1 MNIMNWSF
9 GRTSRGAIAGSLGL
23 FCLFMGGSLPSY
35 SATATEFKAIATAPE
50 TGKRFGAVWRIRGE
64 VVASPAGSAGGERKL
79 KEGDLVY
86 VGDRVRTAALAEAVL
101 KTDDAGLVAIRPGTE
116 FVAVSFA
123 AEDKATDSFTVRLV
137 TGSLRVISG
146 WIARTNRS
154 GHNIITASATIGIRG
169 TDHEPYVLSPELA
182 KATSNPEGTY
192 DKVNRG
198 GTTLQVGEHKL
209 DIDPGR
215 VGFVRAPANVKERAL
230 MTILLP
236 VLLDK
241 VPNFYVPGEF
251 DADLDSYSKTA
262 DQESLRELEQ
272 WRKAP
277 RPAAVPAAA
286 VAAPP
291 VAAQVTAPVSA
302 PVSAPV
308 TAPVAAQV
316 TAPVGTP
323 VGVCEPTAI
332 AKTWLKQLDGAI
344 AKRNATTI
352 IAMFAPEAA
361 VRATVRGGDG
371 KMNSVDINRE
381 ELAKS
386 TLAAMKGLKD
396 YKQRRVWT
404 EGKLAT
410 AAASTTCDRINL
422 RSVVVEQGRQSGKP
436 YRFESLEEYTLEL
449 RAGKWLSTKAETTQ
463 Q

>member
-1 MNIMNWSF
+1 M
-9 GRTSRGAIAGSLGL
+9 
-23 FCLFMGGSLPSY
+23 PSY
-35 SATATEFKAIATAPE
+35 SATATEFKSIATAPE
-50 TGKRFGAVWRIRGE
+50 TGRRFATVSRIRGE
-64 VVASPAGSAGGERKL
+64 VVASPAGSAAGGERKL

-86 VGDRVRTAALAEAVL
+86 VGDRVRAAALAEAVL
-101 KTDDAGLVAIRPGTE
+101 KTEDAGLVAIRPGTE

-154 GHNIITASATIGIRG
+154 GHNIVTASATIGIRG

-198 GTTLQVGEHKL
+198 GTTLNVGENKL

-251 DADLDSYSKTA
+251 DADLDKYSKTA

-272 WRKAP
+272 WRKTP
-277 RPAAVPAAA
+277 RPASVPAPAAA

-291 VAAQVTAPVSA
+291 AKAQA
-302 PVSAPV
+302 SAPV
-308 TAPVAAQV
+308 TAPAQAAAA

-323 VGVCEPTAI
+323 VGECVPTAV

-344 AKRNATTI
+344 AKRKGTTI

-371 KMNSVDINRE
+371 KMASVDINRE

-386 TLAAMKGLKD
+386 TLAAMKGLTD
-396 YKQRRVWT
+396 YKQRRIWT

-410 AAASTTCDRINL
+410 AAASTACDRINL
-422 RSVVVEQGRQSGKP
+422 RSVVVEQGKQSGKP

>member
-1 MNIMNWSF
+1 
-9 GRTSRGAIAGSLGL
+9 
-23 FCLFMGGSLPSY
+23 
-35 SATATEFKAIATAPE
+35 
-50 TGKRFGAVWRIRGE
+50 
-64 VVASPAGSAGGERKL
+64 
-79 KEGDLVY
+79 
-86 VGDRVRTAALAEAVL
+86 
-101 KTDDAGLVAIRPGTE
+101 
-116 FVAVSFA
+116 
-123 AEDKATDSFTVRLV
+123 
-137 TGSLRVISG
+137 
-146 WIARTNRS
+146 
-154 GHNIITASATIGIRG
+154 
-169 TDHEPYVLSPELA
+169 
-182 KATSNPEGTY
+182 NPEGTY

-198 GTTLQVGEHKL
+198 GTTLNVGENKL

-251 DADLDSYSKTA
+251 DSDLDKYSKTA

-277 RPAAVPAAA
+277 RPVAVPAPAAA

-291 VAAQVTAPVSA
+291 VAAQAA
-302 PVSAPV
+302 APV
-308 TAPVAAQV
+308 TAPAQAAAA
-316 TAPVGTP
+316 APVGTP
-323 VGVCEPTAI
+323 VGECVPTAI

-344 AKRNATTI
+344 AKRNGATI
-352 IAMFAPEAA
+352 VAMFAPEAA

-371 KMNSVDINRE
+371 KMASVDINRE
-381 ELAKS
+381 ELVKS
-386 TLAAMKGLKD
+386 TLAAMKGLTD

-422 RSVVVEQGRQSGKP
+422 RSVVVEQGKQSGKP

>member
-1 MNIMNWSF
+1 
-9 GRTSRGAIAGSLGL
+9 
-23 FCLFMGGSLPSY
+23 MGGSLPSY
-35 SATATEFKAIATAPE
+35 SATPIEFKAIATAPE
-50 TGKRFGAVWRIRGE
+50 TGKRFGTVWRIRGE
-64 VVASPAGSAGGERKL
+64 VVASPAVSTTGGGRKL

-86 VGDRVRTAALAEAVL
+86 VGDRVRAAALAEAVL
-101 KTDDAGLVAIRPGTE
+101 KTEDAGLVAIRPGTE

-154 GHNIITASATIGIRG
+154 GHNIVTASATIGIRG

-198 GTTLQVGEHKL
+198 GTTLNVGENKL

-215 VGFVRAPANVKERAL
+215 VGFVRAPAQLKERAL

-251 DADLDSYSKTA
+251 DADLDHYSKTA
-262 DQESLRELEQ
+262 DQESLRELEK
-272 WRKAP
+272 WRKEP
-277 RPAAVPAAA
+277 RPVVVPTPAAA

-291 VAAQVTAPVSA
+291 VTAQAT
-302 PVSAPV
+302 APV
-308 TAPVAAQV
+308 TAPAQAATPVAA
-316 TAPVGTP
+316 AVGTP
-323 VGVCEPTAI
+323 VGACAPTAI

-344 AKRNATTI
+344 AKRNGTTI

-371 KMNSVDINRE
+371 KMASVDINRE
-381 ELAKS
+381 ELVKS
-386 TLAAMKGLKD
+386 TLAAMKGLTD

-422 RSVVVEQGRQSGKP
+422 RSVVVEQGKQSGKP

>member
-1 MNIMNWSF
+1 MNWSI
-9 GRTSRGAIAGSLGL
+9 GRASRSAVAGSLGL

-35 SATATEFKAIATAPE
+35 SATPTEFKAIATAPE
-50 TGKRFGAVWRIRGE
+50 TGKRFGTVWRIRGE
-64 VVASPAGSAGGERKL
+64 VVASPAGSAAGGERKL

-86 VGDRVRTAALAEAVL
+86 VGDRVRAAALAEAVL
-101 KTDDAGLVAIRPGTE
+101 KTEDAGLVAIRPGTE

-154 GHNIITASATIGIRG
+154 
-169 TDHEPYVLSPELA
+169 
-182 KATSNPEGTY
+182 NPEGTY

-198 GTTLQVGEHKL
+198 GTTLQVGENKL

-251 DADLDSYSKTA
+251 DSDLDKYSKTA
-262 DQESLRELEQ
+262 DQES
-272 WRKAP
+272 P
-277 RPAAVPAAA
+277 RPVAVPAPAAA

-291 VAAQVTAPVSA
+291 VAAKVTAPVVA
-302 PVSAPV
+302 PAAAP
-308 TAPVAAQV
+308 A

-323 VGVCEPTAI
+323 VGECVPTAI

-344 AKRNATTI
+344 AKRNGATI

-361 VRATVRGGDG
+361 VRATVRGADG
-371 KMNSVDINRE
+371 KMASVDINRE
-381 ELAKS
+381 ELVKS
-386 TLAAMKGLKD
+386 TLAAMKGLTD

-422 RSVVVEQGRQSGKP
+422 RSVVVEQGKQSGKP